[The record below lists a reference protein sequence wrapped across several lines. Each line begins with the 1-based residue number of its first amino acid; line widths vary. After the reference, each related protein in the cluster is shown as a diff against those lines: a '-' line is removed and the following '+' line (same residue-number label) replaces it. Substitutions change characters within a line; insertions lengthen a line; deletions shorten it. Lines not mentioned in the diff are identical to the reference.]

1 MTKRTLL
8 LLLSLISLDASAR
21 EREPRKTQAPEPAA
35 SAPIDER
42 ATDKAS
48 CAAKWDRYHK
58 SQECFAPYTNVN
70 GSVKPEAFE
79 NCAEVKA
86 PTECP
91 L

>member
-1 MTKRTLL
+1 MTKRMLL
-8 LLLSLISLDASAR
+8 LLLSLISLDARA
-21 EREPRKTQAPEPAA
+21 REPRKTQVPEPAA

-42 ATDKAS
+42 ATDKVS

-58 SQECFAPYTNVN
+58 SQECFAPYMNVN
-70 GSVKPEAFE
+70 GSMRPGAFE
-79 NCAEVKA
+79 NCTDVKA

>member
-1 MTKRTLL
+1 MTKRMLLSLL
-8 LLLSLISLDASAR
+8 LLVSFDASAR
-21 EREPRKTQAPEPAA
+21 EAWRAQAPESAA

-48 CAAKWDRYHK
+48 CAAKWDRYRK
-58 SQECFAPYTNVN
+58 SQECFAPYVNVN
-70 GSVKPEAFE
+70 GSVKPDAYE
-79 NCAEVKA
+79 NCTDVKA